1 MSIAIHLVVYFPS
14 GSNAVR
20 SERRT
25 WRQRHI
31 VPPRLYLRLA
41 DEVEEHVRRHWRGF
55 EYFGEKV

>member
-1 MSIAIHLVVYFPS
+1 LVVYFPS